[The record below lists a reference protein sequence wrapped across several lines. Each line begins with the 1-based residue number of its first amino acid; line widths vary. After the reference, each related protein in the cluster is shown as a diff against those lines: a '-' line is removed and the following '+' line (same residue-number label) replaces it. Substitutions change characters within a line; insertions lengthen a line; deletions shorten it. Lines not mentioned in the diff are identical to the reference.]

1 VRLGSLLRQRAVV
14 SGTAAMLLTL
24 CCAPA
29 VASTGVEDLSIDIDE
44 SAVTSPAI
52 MIELTPRVASILR
65 EIFDERVP
73 DQQSADDAT
82 IGDTSIAATPLAE
95 LPAPNLR
102 EQSRKLDEANVRK
115 PENDLT
121 RINTNLSDFSE
132 DQLARFRQQM
142 FRTDI

>member
-1 VRLGSLLRQRAVV
+1 MRLGLSLRQRAAF

-29 VASTGVEDLSIDIDE
+29 LASTGVEDLSIDVDE
-44 SAVTSPAI
+44 SAVTSPTT

-73 DQQSADDAT
+73 DDAAA
-82 IGDTSIAATPLAE
+82 GETSNATPLAE
-95 LPAPNLR
+95 LPAPDLL
-102 EQSRKLDEANVRK
+102 EQSRELDEADIR
-115 PENDLT
+115 ESESDLT
-121 RINTNLSDFSE
+121 RVNTNLSGISE
-132 DQLARFRQQM
+132 DQLSRFRHQM

>member
-1 VRLGSLLRQRAVV
+1 MRLGSLLRQRAAV

-29 VASTGVEDLSIDIDE
+29 LASTGVEDLSIDIDE

-102 EQSRKLDEANVRK
+102 EQSRKLDEADIRK
-115 PENDLT
+115 PESDLT
-121 RINTNLSDFSE
+121 RINTNLSGISE

>member
-1 VRLGSLLRQRAVV
+1 MRLGSLLRQRAAV

-29 VASTGVEDLSIDIDE
+29 LASTGVEDLSSDIDE
-44 SAVTSPAI
+44 SAVTSHAL

-82 IGDTSIAATPLAE
+82 IGDTSIATPLAE
-95 LPAPNLR
+95 LPAPDLR
-102 EQSRKLDEANVRK
+102 EQSRKLDEADIRK
-115 PENDLT
+115 PESDLT
-121 RINTNLSDFSE
+121 RINTNLSGISE
-132 DQLARFRQQM
+132 DQMARFRQQM

>member
-1 VRLGSLLRQRAVV
+1 MRLGSLLRQRAVV